1 MAAGDFKAYADM
13 IDATLFHCLT
23 RLVFE
28 FEFEFEFVIADEM
41 RAAIP
46 ENRFNDWCSAR
57 APAVIELLLLLLLLR
72 CLWFFLFLIPPPLAT
87 TGNAGTTGTACAFI
101 FDAADAKV
109 FDTFDALECRFKLD
123 PSIASTFWNM
133 RQIRRVVPIPGI
145 RLNALSTMSID
156 ALAAPLIPDTTVS
169 RIFSIDPFNLSVRAS
184 TLPAYS
190 SSFALGLLKSMMP
203 IIFNNPIIVIGGDS
217 SSDDVE
223 NNDLTKFIIAVIGT
237 QKD

>member
-1 MAAGDFKAYADM
+1 MGKAAAAAAVEVAGFKAYADM

-28 FEFEFEFVIADEM
+28 FEFVIADDM

-57 APAVIELLLLLLLLR
+57 APAVIELLLLLLR
-72 CLWFFLFLIPPPLAT
+72 CLWFFLFIIPPPDN
-87 TGNAGTTGTACAFI
+87 GVVCASFI
-101 FDAADAKV
+101 FDATAD
-109 FDTFDALECRFKLD
+109 DAIAVPACTFKLD
-123 PSIASTFWNM
+123 PNITSTFWNM

-169 RIFSIDPFNLSVRAS
+169 RIFSIDPFNFSVSVS

-190 SSFALGLLKSMMP
+190 SSLLPVFSKSMTP
-203 IIFNNPIIVIGGDS
+203 IIFNKPIIVIGGDS
-217 SSDDVE
+217 SDDLV
-223 NNDLTKFIIAVIGT
+223 NID
-237 QKD
+237 